1 MLILNRN
8 KQTLYYANPVGKDY
22 VTDSNGLKTGR
33 KQITYGE
40 HVATTMNIPGNNIY
54 SAFIIPYDSGADKYL
69 DEKGIEYK
77 EFGTFSDD
85 SVDYPIYAYKVAK
98 AVYNKLK

>member
-1 MLILNRN
+1 MIALGCDHGGFNLITAI
-8 KQTLYYANPVGKDY
+8 K
-22 VTDSNGLKTGR
+22 
-33 KQITYGE
+33 
-40 HVATTMNIPGNNIY
+40 
-54 SAFIIPYDSGADKYL
+54 KYL